1 MKEMTVSAC
10 DGDSTDA
17 VTAVPTM
24 RAGGVNVEGSTSVK
38 VSTAGWP
45 GEIMPLSPP
54 DEELPVGG
62 MGPST
67 GDAAVP
73 TVPCS
78 ASDGETLGAL
88 LGC

>member
-17 VTAVPTM
+17 VAAVPTM
-24 RAGGVNVEGSTSVK
+24 RAGGVNVTGSTSVK
-38 VSTAGWP
+38 VGTAGWP
-45 GEIMPLSPP
+45 GEIMPLSP

-67 GDAAVP
+67 GDGAVP

-78 ASDGETLGAL
+78 ASDGETLRACVGR
-88 LGC
+88 